1 MSTELVNFSERIGGY
16 AFAFFM
22 RGYVYD
28 TSIPGFIASSEA
40 ILFFWEVL
48 HLDPLDITMKFE
60 QWACAREQS
69 KS

>member
-40 ILFFWEVL
+40 ILFF
-48 HLDPLDITMKFE
+48 
-60 QWACAREQS
+60 
-69 KS
+69 